1 LGELLY
7 KTQDW
12 PLMDII
18 YRYDPYQPMNCRRC
32 ETPSDAI
39 EALRDGNTRFCT
51 MVDRVQSE
59 VFSGDEGRPI
69 VVISNPLSLGFPLVP
84 GKAPIQSPFGIIL
97 GCSDARAPIERIFDH
112 SHNELFVVRVAG
124 NVLGTE
130 CLGSIEYASRHFVDS
145 LRLVVVLGHTG
156 CGAVGAA
163 VDLYLDPDAYGA
175 IVETHALRSI
185 VDRILVVVRVA
196 DKALERRCG
205 PGLSTDPGYRLALW
219 QMAVYLNAALTA
231 HDLARELQPS
241 ETGGMEVVYGV
252 YDLLSQRVESAPRA
266 EATFSPAPRTSIEFT
281 DLSNRLVDSVLTCG
295 ILANPDF

>member
-1 LGELLY
+1 
-7 KTQDW
+7 
-12 PLMDII
+12 MDII
-18 YRYDPYQPMNCRRC
+18 YRYDPYQPIECPRFDS
-32 ETPSDAI
+32 PSAASK
-39 EALRDGNTRFCT
+39 ALRDGNSRFGL
-51 MVDRVQSE
+51 MVEKVQGE
-59 VFSGDEGRPI
+59 VLSGDAGRPI
-69 VVISNPLSLGFPLVP
+69 VVPSNPLSLGFPLVA

-130 CLGSIEYASRHFVDS
+130 CLGSIEYAARHFADS
-145 LRLVVVLGHTG
+145 LKLVVVLGHTG

-175 IVETHALRSI
+175 IAVTHALRSI

-205 PGLSTDPGYRLALW
+205 PGCSNDPGYRAALW

-231 HDLARELQPS
+231 RDLARELEAS
-241 ETGGMEVVYGV
+241 VADGMGVVYGV
-252 YDLLSQRVESAPRA
+252 YDLVSQKVEAAPRD
-266 EATFSPAPRTSIEFT
+266 EATFGPAPRTSAEFT
-281 DLSNRLVDSVLTCG
+281 DLSNRLVDSVLSCG
-295 ILANPDF
+295 ILGNSEF